1 MEVRPCPQSATEVH
15 WSTSSILATATD
27 TSYLLRPASNPNF
40 PAQFSVAACPVLRLL
55 LGSSHRQLYGC
66 ENRGSVRQ
74 PWRTEAVTLTH
85 TCGLV
90 DLLLFVRMVK
100 MENNPLIR
108 NLRVNV
114 VLGGA

>member
-1 MEVRPCPQSATEVH
+1 MRKPS
-15 WSTSSILATATD
+15 
-27 TSYLLRPASNPNF
+27 
-40 PAQFSVAACPVLRLL
+40 
-55 LGSSHRQLYGC
+55 
-66 ENRGSVRQ
+66 
-74 PWRTEAVTLTH
+74 RTEATTLTH

-90 DLLLFVRMVK
+90 DILLIVRMVK